1 MNKLDTSKRAM
12 ILRCL
17 TEGNSVR
24 ATTRLTGASKTTILK
39 LISEF
44 GEFAEWYQD
53 KHLVDLPCKDL
64 QLDEIWSFCGCKQK
78 NKDRALTE
86 QHGDVWTWTALC
98 RDTKLTPSWLVADR
112 GMESARII
120 VKDLAGRL
128 SNRVQLSTDGHRAYI
143 YAIKGAFKNDVDY
156 GRLIK
161 IYGKD
166 ERGQE
171 VVTKIVKETIV
182 GNMDEDTICTSH
194 VERQNLTMRMN
205 MRRFTRLTNGFSKK
219 IENHAAMV
227 SIHFLNYNLIRKHQT
242 IKTAPAVAA
251 GVIDKPMKMEEA
263 CELFSQYRERN
274 YPVNRPTR
282 YKKPARKPVITPPQ
296 TPLTPWY
303 LDAESG
309 GPNPAPENRKSGIK
323 YEND

>member
-1 MNKLDTSKRAM
+1 MNKLDTGKRSM

-39 LISEF
+39 LVSEF
-44 GEFAEWYQD
+44 GEFAEKFQGE
-53 KHLVDLPCKDL
+53 KLVNLPCKDL

-78 NKDRALTE
+78 NKERTIKE

-112 GMESARII
+112 GVDSARII
-120 VKDLAGRL
+120 VRDLASRL
-128 SNRVQLSTDGHRAYI
+128 ANRVQLSTDGHRAYV
-143 YAIKGAFKNDVDY
+143 YAIKGAFKDDVDY

-161 IYGKD
+161 IYGQD
-166 ERGQE
+166 DAGRE
-171 VVTKIVKETIV
+171 VVTKIIRETVV
-182 GNMDEDTICTSH
+182 GSVDEDTICTSH

-205 MRRFTRLTNGFSKK
+205 MRRFTRLTNGFSNKV
-219 IENHAAMV
+219 ENHAAMV
-227 SIHFLNYNLIRKHQT
+227 SIHFLNYNMIRKHQT
-242 IKTAPAVAA
+242 IRTAPAVAA
-251 GVIDKPMKMEEA
+251 GVLDKPMKMEEA
-263 CELFSQYRERN
+263 CELFQEYREREF
-274 YPVNRPTR
+274 PVDRPIR
-282 YKKPARKPVITPPQ
+282 YKKSTPKPTIYEAQ

-309 GPNPAPENRKSGIK
+309 GRCPAMDQRKPGIQ
-323 YEND
+323 YED